1 MKHRIALLSLLFMYL
16 PGAVLGQDSAS
27 TRISFNQPEK
37 FTDFKSA
44 NGGRNDGRT
53 VLMAELERFIRERAD
68 MWIPE
73 NHSLQIQFND
83 IDMAGR
89 IVPLPLRASV
99 TGASMGL
106 HGSAGE
112 QRLVE
117 SPWPPRLN
125 FTYTLHDAQ
134 GSLVREGSVNISET
148 QLLRLS
154 PRTRLQRRDVLWYE
168 KALIDSWMREFA
180 AR

>member
-1 MKHRIALLSLLFMYL
+1 MKHWIVLLASLLSGPVM
-16 PGAVLGQDSAS
+16 GSES
-27 TRISFNQPEK
+27 TGVEVSFSQPET
-37 FTDFKSA
+37 FTDFKAA

-53 VLMAELERFIRERAD
+53 KLMAEIERFIKERAEL
-68 MWIPE
+68 WLPA
-73 NHSLQIQFND
+73 NQHLTIQFMD

-89 IVPLPLRASV
+89 IIPLPLRASV
-99 TGASMGL
+99 AGSSMGS

-117 SPWPPRLN
+117 SPWPPRLH
-125 FTYTLHDAQ
+125 FTYQIHSEYGELLQ
-134 GSLVREGSVNISET
+134 EGSADISET

-168 KALIDSWMREFA
+168 KALLDSWMRELVNH
-180 AR
+180 